1 MLHGSTGRALGSGP
15 RDSWFE
21 PRWGSGNAETRNLGA
36 VPSRAWQGAHLGQVR
51 AATCADAE
59 ARSVERI
66 GRATSPSN
74 WEFAGSS
81 PARTTR
87 GRRTL
92 YAPNLINWGKLVSGS
107 FSIQLLRSRG
117 PQRGVGQLAARLAV
131 NQVSL
136 DVAGSNPVTSTAAK
150 PAAKTA
156 QRSRQRAGRGGLSLL
171 CAARARGNGAP
182 GQRTMESACVLAD
195 TAGLLNPWPFWTGV
209 RISLSPPERA
219 VVQ

>member
-21 PRWGSGNAETRNLGA
+21 SRWGSGNAETHNLGA
-36 VPSRAWQGAHLGQVR
+36 VPSPTWQGGHLGQAR

-66 GRATSPSN
+66 GRAARLSI
-74 WEFAGSS
+74 WKFAGSS

-87 GRRTL
+87 GRRTP

-136 DVAGSNPVTSTAAK
+136 TLQVRILSPRLRLDPPPRPLSEVDNGS
-150 PAAKTA
+150 
-156 QRSRQRAGRGGLSLL
+156 L
-171 CAARARGNGAP
+171 
-182 GQRTMESACVLAD
+182 ESACVLAD
-195 TAGLLNPWPFWTGV
+195 AADLLSRWSEGAGV
-209 RISLSPPERA
+209 RISLSPPGRA
-219 VVQ
+219 AVRCLRTL